1 MSVKNLIRMWCPPI
15 LLSWVRQVSRRGSIV
30 YEGDYV
36 SWANAQR
43 ASTGYDSAAIFE
55 RVRNAALKVQ
65 RGEAVFERDSVC
77 FYEEEYRW
85 PSLACLLAIAA
96 GRRGHLRVLDLGG
109 SLGSYYYQHRKFI
122 SMLEKVRWSVVEQK
136 HFVACGRD
144 EFQDERIRFYESVGD
159 CLSEGPVD
167 VAFLSG
173 VLQILER
180 PYAML
185 AMLADAKVPYLL
197 IDRTPFIEGTQ
208 DRLTVQHVSDSI
220 CESSYPA
227 WFFSRQKFGQ
237 AIEEAGYR
245 PITNFS
251 GDVYDLWIA
260 NFQGIFL
267 ERV

>member
-1 MSVKNLIRMWCPPI
+1 MSVKNMIRMWCPPI
-15 LLSWVRQVSRRGSIV
+15 LLSWARQVSGHGGIV

-36 SWANAQR
+36 SWASAQR
-43 ASTGYDSAAIFE
+43 ASTGYDSAAIFQ
-55 RVRNAALKVQ
+55 RVRNAALKVK

-96 GRRGHLRVLDLGG
+96 GLPGHLRVLDLGG

-122 SMLEKVRWSVVEQK
+122 RMLEKVRWSVVEQK
-136 HFVACGRD
+136 HFAACGRD
-144 EFQDERIRFYESVGD
+144 EFQDECLRFFETVGE

-167 VAFLSG
+167 VVFLSS
-173 VLQILER
+173 VLQYLER

-185 AMLADAKVPYLL
+185 AMLAGAKIRYLL
-197 IDRTPFIEGTQ
+197 IDRTPFIEEAQ
-208 DRLTVQHVSDSI
+208 DRLTVQHVPDFHA
-220 CESSYPA
+220 SYPA
-227 WFFSRQKFGQ
+227 WFFSRQKFRQ

-245 PITNFS
+245 TITDFQ
-251 GDVYDLWIA
+251 GDVDQGIDNY
-260 NFQGIFL
+260 QGIFL